1 MSTRTHSRNHQTL
14 GLALAAVAATL
25 TMGFAS
31 APALS
36 GTPAAAAP
44 QVTVNYADLNL
55 STDAGARTLHARIER
70 AARRVCVENGTRG
83 VAVLAREQRCM
94 ASAIDAAVGAID
106 SPRLAAVHAAGAARG

>member
-1 MSTRTHSRNHQTL
+1 MSTRTHNRSHQTL

-31 APALS
+31 APAMS
-36 GTPAAAAP
+36 ATPAGQAP

-70 AARRVCVENGTRG
+70 AARRVCVDNGTRG
-83 VAVLAREQRCM
+83 VEALARQRRCE
-94 ASAIDAAVGAID
+94 ASAVDAAVASID
-106 SPRLAAVHAAGAARG
+106 SPRLAAVHASGAVRS